1 MEPQEKIFQLYI
13 QRLSGNLTPDE
24 ESHVQHMLAEDEAF
38 RETWDALESKGRSIG
53 AGQYAHSLNPA
64 EGLQDLHIRKLA
76 RRRNIRTN
84 LAIAASL
91 LLLVMAGTFW
101 ITQRQPVSLQQF
113 IVQTE
118 QQKQSIQ
125 LTTAN
130 GQSVTL
136 NTDSSQNIQLSNTT
150 LTTGNGSL
158 NYVSSGADTALNVL
172 AVPAGEQYRLVLSD
186 GTEVF
191 LNASTRLRFPFQFG
205 QGNREVTVEGEAFF
219 KVAKDPSR
227 RFIVHTPNT
236 QVQVYGTS
244 FNVNTYQAQ
253 EKTSLVEGSV
263 WMQAADGQRSELKPG
278 FQAQFQNGKTGK
290 SPKQQNTTTANN
302 NKFNIQ
308 SFDQEEVLA
317 WMKGIYYFHKMP
329 VTELAKEASRF
340 YGVKFILESDKF
352 AGIATT
358 GLMDRNKLSEFLTDL
373 QVTAGAEFR
382 FENKAIY
389 LK

>member
-24 ESHVQHMLAEDEAF
+24 ESHVQHMLAEDESF

-53 AGQYAHSLNPA
+53 AGQYAHSLNPE
-64 EGLQDLHIRKLA
+64 EGLLDLQVRKRV

-84 LAIAASL
+84 LAIAASIV
-91 LLLVMAGTFW
+91 LLVIAGTFW

-113 IVQTE
+113 IAQAE

-136 NTDSSQNIQLSNTT
+136 NTDSTQNIRLSNAT

-158 NYVSSGADTALNVL
+158 NYTSTGADTALNVL
-172 AVPAGEQYRLVLSD
+172 TVPAGEQYRLVLSD

-219 KVAKDPSR
+219 KVAKDPGR

-278 FQAQFQNGKTGK
+278 FQALFRKEK
-290 SPKQQNTTTANN
+290 SPKTQSTTNATT
-302 NKFNIQ
+302 KFNIQ

-317 WMKGIYYFHKMP
+317 WMNGIYYFHKMP

-340 YGVKFILESDKF
+340 YGVQFILESDKF

-358 GLMDRNKLSEFLTDL
+358 GLMDRDKLSEFLTDL